1 MEKKNNMKKL
11 VFTTIA
17 LLLVSLLDAQDY
29 ISSEM
34 KSKITTSGNYYWAQ
48 GFDTKNRDLASDAAF
63 RSLTDLIISDVVNTT
78 IKKEE
83 LLKGIEMGA
92 HFDLIQV
99 RKGICVLAWISK
111 DSVFITTKRPMQSAQ
126 PTKKPA
132 ATQPVNPSV
141 SQPTNITDPILQ
153 ALINCKNYQEIKK
166 TATRYGMRTAMNSTE
181 GIEHVEQCI
190 VAVFSSDGSLKA
202 LLDKGK
208 NTRRDLMSNT
218 LITNPENY
226 YHTKNYNLLY
236 LLKK

>member
-1 MEKKNNMKKL
+1 MNLTHIFHNTILEHFLEKTNNMKKL

-29 ISSEM
+29 ISSER
-34 KSKITTSGNYYWAQ
+34 KSEITTSSNYYWAQ
-48 GFDTKNRDLASDAAF
+48 GFDLKNRDLASDAAF

-99 RKGICVLAWISK
+99 RKGICVIAWIAK
-111 DSVFITTKRPMQSAQ
+111 DSVFITTKRPMQSTQ
-126 PTKKPA
+126 PTD
-132 ATQPVNPSV
+132 
-141 SQPTNITDPILQ
+141 ITDPILQ

-166 TATRYGMRTAMNSTE
+166 TTTKYGMRTAMNSTE
-181 GIEHVEQCI
+181 NIEHVEQCI
-190 VAVFSSDGSLKA
+190 IAVFSSDGSLKA

-218 LITNPENY
+218 QITNPENY